1 MEEIRQY
8 HACLVWLEFRRVLF
22 RSHFCVGPVAHDMFS
37 SVTGV
42 PSLWDLMPDDLRWSW
57 CNNNRNKVH
66 NKCNTFESSPNHP
79 LPPVEKL
86 FSVETVLGA
95 KNVGDCAVKDYF
107 SNSRLSKPCTFQRHF
122 TSKVAL
128 KNQTANAGEL
138 RDPGYIRVLGRSSG
152 GGHGDPLPYSCLE
165 NLMDGG
171 AWQTTVHG
179 VAKSLIQLGYFT
191 FTFK

>member
-1 MEEIRQY
+1 
-8 HACLVWLEFRRVLF
+8 
-22 RSHFCVGPVAHDMFS
+22 
-37 SVTGV
+37 
-42 PSLWDLMPDDLRWSW
+42 MPDDLRWSW

-171 AWQTTVHG
+171 AWQATICRVTKGWTWLRRLSTHAAHTHLG
-179 VAKSLIQLGYFT
+179 SSAMPDSLCKQLDLGNPWAT
-191 FTFK
+191 WH